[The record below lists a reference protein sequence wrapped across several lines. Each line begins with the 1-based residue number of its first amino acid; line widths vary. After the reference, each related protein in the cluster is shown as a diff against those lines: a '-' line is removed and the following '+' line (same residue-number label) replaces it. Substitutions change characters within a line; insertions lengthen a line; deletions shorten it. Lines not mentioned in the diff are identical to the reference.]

1 MQTVSITDLYDLLSQ
16 KLGKAEAK
24 TPVEYVEA
32 KIEKEVDVKIQHLA
46 TKQDVAESKADM
58 IKWVVG
64 TFIALVIMIL
74 GLYATIIF
82 KH

>member
-1 MQTVSITDLYDLLSQ
+1 MQTVSITDLYD
-16 KLGKAEAK
+16 
-24 TPVEYVEA
+24 
-32 KIEKEVDVKIQHLA
+32 DVKIQHLA